1 MAANKVVRLGPVAVA
16 NAVGNL
22 FNPPTLTG
30 GVNPPATS
38 TSSYLILRHIRIV
51 NKTAGAVTFSGYIG
65 ATGGSAAGTEFLGTA
80 LSIAANSAYD
90 WYGMVRLDI
99 ADFLTG
105 VACAAT
111 ILTIEAEGEIGVA
124 G

>member
-1 MAANKVVRLGPVAVA
+1 MASNKAVRLGPVAVA
-16 NAVGNL
+16 NAAGNL

-38 TSSYLILRHIRIV
+38 TNSYYILRHIRIV

-90 WYGMVRLDI
+90 WYGVLRLDV

-105 VACAAT
+105 LASAAT
-111 ILTIEAEGEIGVA
+111 SLTIEAEGEIGVV
-124 G
+124 